1 MFIRNSKKAFMAQK
15 LVELREGAHP
25 DSIILDLLDFQVMD
39 IANKETPPFIVKMEY
54 QALLDLPLKEKLETL
69 LMLLGNQT
77 NQNYLN

>member
-1 MFIRNSKKAFMAQK
+1 MFIRNDKKAFLAKK
-15 LVELREGAHP
+15 LVELRGGTHP

-39 IANKETPPFIVKMEY
+39 IANRETPPFIIKMEY

-69 LMLLGNQT
+69 VVLLGSQT

>member
-1 MFIRNSKKAFMAQK
+1 MAQK
-15 LVELREGAHP
+15 LVELQGGTHP

-39 IANKETPPFIVKMEY
+39 IANRETPPFIIKMEY

-69 LMLLGNQT
+69 VALLGSQT

>member
-1 MFIRNSKKAFMAQK
+1 MFIRNSKRAFLVQK
-15 LVELREGAHP
+15 LVELRGGTHP
-25 DSIILDLLDFQVMD
+25 DNIILDLLDFQVMD
-39 IANKETPPFIVKMEY
+39 IANKETPPFIIKMEY

>member
-1 MFIRNSKKAFMAQK
+1 MFIRSSKKAFLAQK
-15 LVELREGAHP
+15 LVELREGTHP

-39 IANKETPPFIVKMEY
+39 IANRETPPFIVKMEY

>member
-1 MFIRNSKKAFMAQK
+1 MFIRNSKKAFLAQK
-15 LVELREGAHP
+15 LVELRGGTHP

-39 IANKETPPFIVKMEY
+39 IANKETPPFIIKMEY

-69 LMLLGNQT
+69 LILLGNQT

>member
-1 MFIRNSKKAFMAQK
+1 MFIRNSKKAFLAQK
-15 LVELREGAHP
+15 LVELREGTHP

-39 IANKETPPFIVKMEY
+39 IANRETPPFIIKMEY

>member
-1 MFIRNSKKAFMAQK
+1 MFIRNSKKAFLAKK
-15 LVELREGAHP
+15 LVELQGGTHP

-39 IANKETPPFIVKMEY
+39 IANKETPPFIIKMEY